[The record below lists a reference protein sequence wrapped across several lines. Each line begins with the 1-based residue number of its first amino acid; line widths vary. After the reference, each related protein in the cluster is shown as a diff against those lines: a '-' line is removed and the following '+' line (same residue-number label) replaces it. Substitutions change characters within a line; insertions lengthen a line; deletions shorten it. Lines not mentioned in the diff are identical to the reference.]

1 MRALGQRAE
10 GKGYCPSIGGVM
22 MKRERER
29 RGGEGSPLSL
39 PTRGV
44 GGAAGR
50 VPPAFYY
57 PPDMMDKARP
67 FSTGHTHK
75 HGLHALEPTAPQ

>member
-1 MRALGQRAE
+1 
-10 GKGYCPSIGGVM
+10 M

-29 RGGEGSPLSL
+29 ERGVGGGGGSSPLPL

-44 GGAAGR
+44 GGVAGR

-57 PPDMMDKARP
+57 PP
-67 FSTGHTHK
+67 
-75 HGLHALEPTAPQ
+75 QI